1 MEATASHRDMSWEDF
16 LAWEEG
22 REGRFEYI
30 QGEVFDMTGTTDR
43 HNIVAMNLAFWLRQQ
58 LRGTPCHTF
67 MSDVQVRVAAADA
80 AFYPDVVVTC
90 DADDAVS
97 RRVKHAPVLVAEV
110 LSESTAGYDTGRKF
124 HAYRALPSL
133 RGYLLVDP
141 EHPGVELFRRTDDDR
156 WLVETYAAGD
166 TVALPELAI
175 DLPVDSLYVDLL
187 E

>member
-1 MEATASHRDMSWEDF
+1 MEATASHHDMSWEDF

-43 HNIVAMNLAFWLRQQ
+43 HNIVAGNLYVWLRRQ
-58 LRGTPCHTF
+58 LRGGPCHTF
-67 MSDVQVRVAAADA
+67 MSDVQVRVEAPDA

-90 DADDAVS
+90 DADDAAS
-97 RRVKHAPVLVAEV
+97 RRVKSAPTLIAEV

-124 HAYRALPSL
+124 HAYRTLPSL
-133 RGYLLVDP
+133 CGYLLVDP
-141 EHPGVELFRRTDDDR
+141 EHPGVELFRRTDGDQ

-166 TVALPELAI
+166 TVSLPELTAE
-175 DLPVDSLYVDLL
+175 LPVDLLYEDLP
-187 E
+187 